1 MAQVTS
7 SATRSKRSTKKPVT
21 QGQNPQR
28 ANRQKVA
35 SKSITRGGSS
45 AVSSPSGSGR
55 VTYSDDRGKSTS
67 GTGQNQYQQ
76 ERGIKRPSV
85 TQGSGRTKADTIGG
99 APQRSQQFKDTQK
112 LNKATGGGLQGTRQ
126 PTNLER
132 KAPKPAWKEQPRKP
146 DPAPR
151 KPTVSRRSRVNG
163 RVVPGADPRGK
174 QPAAK
179 PAAAPKPQAQKPT
192 ASTGGRGGLTGT
204 IRATGDTSKH
214 PWLEKYKPTDTGRS
228 RLKVS
233 QGSGIPGGTGRL
245 GAAVAGIQAYNTG
258 DSTLK
263 AAQKRGDYKPKQGP
277 ADPDRGLSKAS
288 SFDKAFA
295 AARKSGKKT
304 FDWNGKQYTT
314 ETK

>member
-28 ANRQKVA
+28 ANRQRVA
-35 SKSITRGGSS
+35 SKLLTRGGSS
-45 AVSSPSGSGR
+45 AVNSPTGSGR

-67 GTGQNQYQQ
+67 GTGQNKYQQ

-85 TQGSGRTKADTIGG
+85 TTGSAGSRVTTGDNRPTGSTTNRNITSSQQRGLRTRAAQATGRGGATATGTGARPANQPRGGAPVTQGTGGSKPPQGAQLRIGG
-99 APQRSQQFKDTQK
+99 A
-112 LNKATGGGLQGTRQ
+112 
-126 PTNLER
+126 
-132 KAPKPAWKEQPRKP
+132 
-146 DPAPR
+146 
-151 KPTVSRRSRVNG
+151 
-163 RVVPGADPRGK
+163 
-174 QPAAK
+174 
-179 PAAAPKPQAQKPT
+179 
-192 ASTGGRGGLTGT
+192 
-204 IRATGDTSKH
+204 
-214 PWLEKYKPTDTGRS
+214 
-228 RLKVS
+228 
-233 QGSGIPGGTGRL
+233 GRL
-245 GAAVAGIQAYNTG
+245 GAAAAGIQAYNTG

-304 FDWNGKQYTT
+304 FDWNGKKYTT